1 MTTPIARHVDEIL
14 TEWYSNVSRWQP
26 PGHSTNS
33 MCAQC
38 VESPFSVKLDLGDW
52 PHDITHAL
60 VVRLTDAVESMRGL
74 DEILLVLDA
83 NRYDILDVLEQCVLD
98 RLSRY
103 LRGQSQLAVN
113 EFEMTGEW
121 DRSTLD

>member
-1 MTTPIARHVDEIL
+1 VTTPIARHVDEIL

-26 PGHSTNS
+26 PGFSSNST
-33 MCAQC
+33 CVQC
-38 VESPFSVKLDLGDW
+38 VESPFSTRLDLGAW
-52 PHDITHAL
+52 PHDITHPL

-74 DEILLVLDA
+74 DEILVVLDA
-83 NRYDILDVLEQCVLD
+83 NRCDILDVLEQCVLD

-103 LRGQSQLAVN
+103 LRGQSQIAVN